1 MAFDFNFE
9 GLLWSKRRLL
19 FRRKLWNTGSIV
31 AGALQHI
38 SGAGRISKMV
48 MVGAGVVARTLR
60 LSGQEPARGLWGL
73 G

>member
-19 FRRKLWNTGSIV
+19 FRRKLWNTGTIV
-31 AGALQHI
+31 GGALQHI
-38 SGAGRISKMV
+38 SGAGRVSKVV
-48 MVGAGVVARTLR
+48 MVGLGAARTLKV
-60 LSGQEPARGLWGL
+60 SGQEPARGLWGL